1 MQKLFS
7 PLAKCI
13 KKGDL
18 AGFDKALIA
27 GEDEF
32 VRRRIYLTLERG
44 RDIALR
50 NLLRKVYVAGGFEE
64 PKDGNAPTRRTRIP
78 VTEFAAAIS
87 LGSRERIDNDEVE
100 CLLANVIYKVSPYS
114 LYVAKPRHRRMI
126 RFTFIINQL
135 TLAAEPNERIY
146 RTRSWNRCFEQ
157 KRRISGHGRMKLH
170 QEPGKIGVSRS
181 WSR

>member
-1 MQKLFS
+1 MTYLIPCHLLTTHTLPSQALLAPYPRLQKLFS

-27 GEDEF
+27 GEEEF

-50 NLLRKVYVAGGFEE
+50 NLLRKVYVVGGFEE
-64 PKDGNAPTRRTRIP
+64 SKDENAPTRRTRIP
-78 VTEFAAAIS
+78 VAEFAAAIS

-100 CLLANVIYKVSPYS
+100 CLLANVIYKVSHLSS
-114 LYVAKPRHRRMI
+114 LA
-126 RFTFIINQL
+126 
-135 TLAAEPNERIY
+135 
-146 RTRSWNRCFEQ
+146 
-157 KRRISGHGRMKLH
+157 
-170 QEPGKIGVSRS
+170 
-181 WSR
+181 